1 MTDFEFLLSD
11 RVQKIVSM
19 NEMYDLENKSYI
31 SFSGGKD
38 STVLSKL
45 VDLALPGNKI
55 PRVYIDTGIDYRAIR
70 DFVVDFGKKD
80 NRLEIIRPTK
90 NIRAMLESCGYPFK
104 SKEHSQKVALFQRSG
119 ATKTVLNYV
128 GKGTKQTFLCPSV
141 LKYNFSKKFSL
152 KVSDKCC
159 YELKKHPAEKWAG
172 ENGRPISM
180 TGIRQDE
187 GGLRKSVSSCAVF
200 YDEGKTQL
208 HKFHPL
214 LVVSNDWVDEFVKAY
229 RLELCKLYY
238 PPFNFKRTGCKGC
251 PYSTD
256 LQRQLDIMAVY
267 FPQERRQCEII
278 WKKVYE
284 EYRRVSYRL
293 EDTVFDDI

>member
-1 MTDFEFLLSD
+1 MED
-11 RVQKIVSM
+11 RIQKIKSM
-19 NEMYDLENKSYI
+19 NDMHDLEHNAYI

-70 DFVVDFGKKD
+70 DFVVDFGKAD

-90 NIRAMLESCGYPFK
+90 NIRAMLETFGYPFK
-104 SKEHSQKVALFQRSG
+104 SKEHSQKVALFQKSG
-119 ATKTVLNYV
+119 ETKTVLNYI
-128 GKGTKQTFLCPSV
+128 GKGTKRNFLCPSI
-141 LKYNFSKKFSL
+141 LKYNFSKDFNL

-187 GGLRKSVSSCAVF
+187 GGLRKSVASCAVF

-214 LVVSNDWVDEFVKAY
+214 LVVSNDWVDEFVKVY

-251 PYSTD
+251 PYSVD
-256 LQRQLDIMAVY
+256 LERQLEVMEELL
-267 FPQERRQCEII
+267 PNERKQCEMI
-278 WKKVYE
+278 WEPVYS
-284 EYRRVSYRL
+284 EYRRIGYRL
-293 EDTVFDDI
+293 SNPDDFLF

>member
-1 MTDFEFLLSD
+1 M
-11 RVQKIVSM
+11 SM

-45 VDLALPGNKI
+45 VDLALPENKI
-55 PRVYIDTGIDYRAIR
+55 PRVYIDTGIDYKAIR

-104 SKEHSQKVALFQRSG
+104 SKEHSQKVALFQKSG
-119 ATKTVLNYV
+119 ETKTVLNYV
-128 GKGTKQTFLCPSV
+128 GKGTKQSFLCPSV
-141 LKYNFSKKFSL
+141 LKYNFSRDFKL

-159 YELKKHPAEKWAG
+159 YELKKNPAENWSR
-172 ENGRPISM
+172 ENHRPISM

-187 GGLRKSVSSCAVF
+187 GGLRKSVTSCAVF
-200 YDEGKTQL
+200 YDEKKTQL

-229 RLELCKLYY
+229 RLKLCKLYY